1 MLNGVPLVAVIDPE
15 GNIAYYHSGY
25 EQPEETAIL
34 DTLRKINPMCRT
46 GAAPCHGP
54 ADAH

>member
-25 EQPEETAIL
+25 EQPEEAAIVEV
-34 DTLRKINPMCRT
+34 LRKINPSF
-46 GAAPCHGP
+46 GAIPTP
-54 ADAH
+54 RESFVDTR